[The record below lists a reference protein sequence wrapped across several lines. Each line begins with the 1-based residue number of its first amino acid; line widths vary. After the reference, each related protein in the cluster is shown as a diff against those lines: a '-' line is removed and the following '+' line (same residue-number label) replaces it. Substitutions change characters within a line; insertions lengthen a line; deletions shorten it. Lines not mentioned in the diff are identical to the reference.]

1 MCNMKDTDTHDNKQS
16 PGEND
21 PDSPQSQ
28 PMAFYSAEQRRRFRK
43 GLRILAR
50 VAVRARMRRE
60 AALNGTAVDDDG
72 ETPRS

>member
-1 MCNMKDTDTHDNKQS
+1 MKDTDSHDNRRS

-28 PMAFYSAEQRRRFRK
+28 PMASYSAEQRRRVRK

-50 VAVRARMRRE
+50 VAIRAHMRRE
-60 AALNGTAVDDDG
+60 AARNRVAESDDC